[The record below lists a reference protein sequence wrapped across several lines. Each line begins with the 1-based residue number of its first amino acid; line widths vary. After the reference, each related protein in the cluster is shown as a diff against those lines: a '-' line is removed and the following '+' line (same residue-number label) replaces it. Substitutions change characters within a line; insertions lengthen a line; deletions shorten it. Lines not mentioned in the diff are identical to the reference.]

1 MKRWGWL
8 RRSLQRIGRE
18 ERERGTTVVEVSIS
32 VGLLSIVAAT
42 ALAATVSMTNVITIN
57 DRRATNIDEA
67 RTLMSV
73 TSRDL
78 RTATRLVAGTPAFTL
93 ASDRE
98 VVFYAN
104 LDNPNG
110 GPQLVHIYVDT
121 STELIESITPPDVS
135 SVVPNFTYNVGPAK
149 VRFVGRYVANPVGTP
164 IFSYYDSNG
173 APLPSG
179 TLGASDRLAINQ
191 VKITMSIRKNTT
203 YKVGATTLVNRVR
216 LPNLNYQVLMG
227 G

>member
-1 MKRWGWL
+1 MVEI
-8 RRSLQRIGRE
+8 SI
-18 ERERGTTVVEVSIS
+18 TT
-32 VGLLSIVAAT
+32 GLLGVVAAT
-42 ALAATVSMTNVITIN
+42 ALGATVSMMNVITIN

-98 VVFYAN
+98 VTFYAN
-104 LDNPNG
+104 LDNPNS
-110 GPQLVHIYVDT
+110 GPRLVHIYVDA
-121 STELIESITPPDVS
+121 STELIESVTPPDAS
-135 SVVPNFTYNVGPAK
+135 SVAPNYTYDVGPAK
-149 VRFVGRYVANPVGTP
+149 VRYVGRYVANPVSMP

-173 APLPSG
+173 VLLPTG
-179 TLGASDRLAINQ
+179 TLSAANRLAVNQ
-191 VKITMSIRKNTT
+191 VKITMSIRKNTHYT
-203 YKVGATTLVNRVR
+203 VGATTLVNRVR